1 MAENVLSA
9 GMGCNEAV
17 SFGAAEGF
25 HNAGHNRIFQGPSGA
40 VFFLAFFFYILSL
53 RVFGFW
59 QRLIKG
65 KGKAGRHN

>member
-40 VFFLAFFFYILSL
+40 VFFLAFFFI
-53 RVFGFW
+53 F
-59 QRLIKG
+59 
-65 KGKAGRHN
+65 